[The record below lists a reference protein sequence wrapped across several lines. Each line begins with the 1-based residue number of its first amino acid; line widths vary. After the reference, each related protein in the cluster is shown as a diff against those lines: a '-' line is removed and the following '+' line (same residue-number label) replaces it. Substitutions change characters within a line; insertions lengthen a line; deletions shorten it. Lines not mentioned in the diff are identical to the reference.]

1 MIAKVGM
8 HTSLTFAISAQLFPA
23 SLIVF
28 NLCSSAGVQGVF
40 VRLFFAGGPIGE
52 EVMLGSSAVP
62 IGGAE
67 PDGIDMAKLEAGCPG
82 ARLLIFLGRLDGE
95 VSGLTDGSAAAG
107 RGCEGGIPV
116 LGASSGLSARF
127 DIGRRL

>member
-1 MIAKVGM
+1 M
-8 HTSLTFAISAQLFPA
+8 
-23 SLIVF
+23 VF

-67 PDGIDMAKLEAGCPG
+67 PDGIDMAKLEAGGPG
-82 ARLLIFLGRLDGE
+82 ARLLLFRGRLDDGE
-95 VSGLTDGSAAAG
+95 DSGLTDGSAAAG
-107 RGCEGGIPV
+107 RGCDGGSIPV
-116 LGASSGLSARF
+116 LGASSDLSARF